1 MGETTPFILLMLSTL
16 SIIFWSIFSVWI
28 SRNREKI
35 PGRLFEYLFFLFL
48 FLASYFLT
56 WAASGVLEGPQVLS
70 RISLMVVCVIS
81 ALYTGYFHYIK
92 KIYN

>member
-1 MGETTPFILLMLSTL
+1 MSELPPFILLLLSLL
-16 SIIFWSIFSVWI
+16 SIIFWFFFSLWV
-28 SRNREKI
+28 SKNRERI

-70 RISLMVVCVIS
+70 RISLMMVCVIS